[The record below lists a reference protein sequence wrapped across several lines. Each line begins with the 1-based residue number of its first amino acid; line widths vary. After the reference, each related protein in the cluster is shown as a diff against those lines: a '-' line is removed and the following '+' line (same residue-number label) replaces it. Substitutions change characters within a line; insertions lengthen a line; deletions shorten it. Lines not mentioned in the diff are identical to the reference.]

1 METIYDLL
9 RKETNIS
16 NVFKHLAETQ
26 IKMQST
32 AEFLSYTEK
41 KEETCERCNQIS
53 DKCEC
58 DEEFI

>member
-1 METIYDLL
+1 MKTIYEQLQQETKLSDLFRFL
-9 RKETNIS
+9 GEQ
-16 NVFKHLAETQ
+16 Q

-58 DEEFI
+58 DEEFV